1 MDMVSFIGYKGTP
14 LIAPSLALVMETL
27 DEIQTTIA
35 QYTTFLKSVE
45 RMSASMFHNDLK
57 RDNVMQKN
65 GLPILIDFDLAHA
78 SKIRIAVSAGA
89 TLDFDFE
96 SHGLAIP
103 AMRTYYDLFYY
114 TMSIPASH
122 PWYASIFLT
131 LHDLFIELQPLFERL
146 LAELS
151 EKARTEIPLE
161 VLVREESVA
170 VFADDYIRY

>member
-1 MDMVSFIGYKGTP
+1 
-14 LIAPSLALVMETL
+14 
-27 DEIQTTIA
+27 
-35 QYTTFLKSVE
+35 
-45 RMSASMFHNDLK
+45 MFHNDLK

-151 EKARTEIPLE
+151 EKARTDIPLE
-161 VLVREESVA
+161 VLVREESVKKSLGIKPSPLPPESCFFEKNCLKTIGGTSPYNVICRKA
-170 VFADDYIRY
+170 NTFHSNAKW